1 MELGTELSGN
11 ALVSSV
17 AVVAVI
23 SLSSWVFELEHFGA
37 RYGFRVKQR
46 PTTTKTKCGRV
57 LPDKGVSFECGIAS
71 VGSGNECLVLSTA
84 LIC

>member
-46 PTTTKTKCGRV
+46 PTTTKTKCGKV
-57 LPDKGVSFECGIAS
+57 LPLVMALADKGVSF
-71 VGSGNECLVLSTA
+71 
-84 LIC
+84 